1 MINLNIWAFY
11 ADETSHTGS
20 QKKLSAAINAKIAQQ
35 RKDDFDAQLAASSA
49 DHGDSPVSASR
60 AVASAAL
67 TLSASHPVARLSL
80 TTLPE
85 ESELKMP
92 NAAFIVAAQQRLALS
107 FPRPMRCNC
116 DLTKLVHD
124 AQHAHVCPF
133 IRKNAGYLRH
143 QMVLSGLREAC
154 NECAAPNT
162 IRDHSLKR
170 AQNEREIQPD
180 LFVHK
185 GNASFMIDVSVVH
198 PAADSYA
205 RGASRVATYAAR
217 LRENDKTRK
226 YKALADRNGFTFVP
240 FVMETTGA
248 MGAEAL
254 RFLSM
259 LSEDADHP
267 ASFLRNAKR
276 RLAIAL
282 QRGNFRVVR
291 EGFQNLRDSDL

>member
-1 MINLNIWAFY
+1 
-11 ADETSHTGS
+11 
-20 QKKLSAAINAKIAQQ
+20 
-35 RKDDFDAQLAASSA
+35 
-49 DHGDSPVSASR
+49 
-60 AVASAAL
+60 
-67 TLSASHPVARLSL
+67 
-80 TTLPE
+80 
-85 ESELKMP
+85 MP
-92 NAAFIVAAQQRLALS
+92 NAAFVVAAQQRLALS

-240 FVMETTGA
+240 FV
-248 MGAEAL
+248 
-254 RFLSM
+254 
-259 LSEDADHP
+259 
-267 ASFLRNAKR
+267 
-276 RLAIAL
+276 RLA
-282 QRGNFRVVR
+282 RWEPKRCVFFRCFLKMLITQPHFFVMPSDVLRLRCSVVIFEWCAR
-291 EGFQNLRDSDL
+291 AFRICVIVICRFICHKFCAG